1 MDAKVSNTNLV
12 AYMINRL
19 SPKYRHI
26 VMNIRHR
33 DSPPSFWMQDLYWY
47 VKNNICSWMNKEMR
61 LLPIST
67 ILLPQMLSKFKH
79 LLKIITIMAV
89 EEAITRVVMV
99 VDITGVVEA
108 EDNMAVDFIMVVET
122 ILMAT
127 VKSEDQGERRRMVGF
142 KFTSPMIDPVNRV
155 CYQTQVGSQM
165 SLICL
170 VLDPEIN
177 QPKILWPNNIIS
189 FLILLSLT
197 TLNNKVSRF
206 NRLVWSPRLIHKCST
221 RWL

>member
-1 MDAKVSNTNLV
+1 
-12 AYMINRL
+12 
-19 SPKYRHI
+19 
-26 VMNIRHR
+26 
-33 DSPPSFWMQDLYWY
+33 
-47 VKNNICSWMNKEMR
+47 MNKEMR

-221 RWL
+221 R